1 MNSTMITKYIK
12 SFPRFPVGAAAA
24 FILCLVGALWMGALI
39 PTWGATGTENSLQ
52 LPGDEVVAN
61 PQILWNNAITIHA
74 SPEQIYPWLA
84 QMGDTRAGFY
94 SITFIENVFQT
105 ASGASYRYRNADRI
119 HPEWQNPFRGQG
131 IIADFM
137 ALTDYQT
144 NRYVLAQPT
153 DKVPAKWTWL
163 WYLQPIDQNTTRL
176 IVRHRASI
184 SEIIPPWVFKAIFNA
199 GFIMERSMMLGIK
212 DRVEGH
218 VPSPISEPL
227 GTIVWLAVL
236 ACGIIAAVQFARVP
250 HRYPTLGTGLTSIIV
265 LFLLT
270 YLQPPLWVRFGLLV
284 VILVMLLAVQKGKRI
299 PDMETIK

>member
-1 MNSTMITKYIK
+1 MNYITLTRNFK
-12 SFPRFPVGAAAA
+12 SLPPFPVGAAAA
-24 FILCLVGALWMGALI
+24 ILLCLVGALWIGALI

-94 SITFIENVFQT
+94 SITFIENVFQM

-119 HPEWQNPFRGQG
+119 HSEWQNPFPGQG

-153 DKVPAKWTWL
+153 DKLPAKWTWL

-218 VPSPISEPL
+218 APSPMAEPL
-227 GTIVWLAVL
+227 GAAVWLTVL
-236 ACGIIAAVQFARVP
+236 MCGIIAAVQFVRVP
-250 HRYPTLGTGLTSIIV
+250 HRYHTLGVGLASIIA

-270 YLQPPLWVRFGLLV
+270 YLQPSLRARFGVLL
-284 VILVMLLAVQKGKRI
+284 VILVMLLAFQKGKRI
-299 PDMETIK
+299 LDKETIK